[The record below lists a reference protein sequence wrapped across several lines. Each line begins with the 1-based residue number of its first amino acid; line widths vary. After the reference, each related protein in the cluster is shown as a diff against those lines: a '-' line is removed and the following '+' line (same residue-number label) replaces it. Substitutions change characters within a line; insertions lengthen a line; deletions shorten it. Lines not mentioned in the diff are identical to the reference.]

1 MSGMVASIEYAVEH
15 LHTPVIVVMG
25 HSSCGAVKATVAQ
38 AKPEAESLTPD
49 LDALVAEIM
58 PAVIEAEEDVK
69 KHGGD
74 LVAAAIEV
82 NARLAARNLLARSKA
97 IAHAVSI
104 GELRV
109 VVAEY
114 DLATGAVEIVEKDV
128 RPGKR

>member
-1 MSGMVASIEYAVEH
+1 
-15 LHTPVIVVMG
+15 
-25 HSSCGAVKATVAQ
+25 
-38 AKPEAESLTPD
+38 
-49 LDALVAEIM
+49 M